1 VNRRINILNL
11 ALNKKLVSDFIKI
24 SYDFSVILDS
34 KFMKKF
40 KKKLDYASSILKEDG
55 EERDLFE
62 EFFDLNSLK
71 FIEWDIIKELD
82 SGIFG
87 TAFIMRDGRVLKLS
101 NSKSEANI
109 KTELMNELHKK
120 EYKDGISQPMI
131 YDVGELD
138 MPEVDSD
145 FAKRFELYLSAPIF
159 SITEKLSIELYDK
172 EENKFEL
179 IEKIPE
185 SIYQFFKMI
194 LKVCEDNKELYN
206 KNSSEDEKLEV
217 IKNYLRNVFNNSKLK
232 VLKEYA
238 SSSDE
243 AVLKITNK
251 YDINPGWLDR
261 FIKLCLRNN
270 FEGRGDIHLG
280 NLGVR
285 NGEFV
290 FFDF

>member
-1 VNRRINILNL
+1 MNRRINALNL
-11 ALNKKLVSDFIKI
+11 ALNKKLASDFIKI

-34 KFMKKF
+34 RFMKKF
-40 KKKLDYASSILKEDG
+40 KMKLDYVSSILKEDG

-71 FIEWDIIKELD
+71 FIEWDLTKELG

-101 NSKSEANI
+101 KSKSEANI

-145 FAKRFELYLSAPIF
+145 FAKRFELYLSPPIF

-172 EENKFEL
+172 QENKFEL

-206 KNSSEDEKLEV
+206 KNFSEDEKLEV

-238 SSSDE
+238 ASFDE
-243 AVLKITNK
+243 AVLKITAK
-251 YDINPGWLDR
+251 YDIKPGWLDR

-280 NLGVR
+280 NLGIR